1 MKRAWVVLGLVAG
14 LGLLATEASAQ
25 HGSARG
31 KVVDEKGEPVKDA
44 KIEIEYLGGV
54 TQKYET
60 KTDKK
65 GEYIQVGMRPGQYRI
80 TATKEGFQGTYV
92 EFRISLGEPTQ
103 IPEMTLTSASAARQQ
118 AGVSRAAEIEKAF
131 KEALELTQAEKWDEA
146 EAGFKKILETAPSV
160 PEAHYNLGYIYSKKQ
175 DWPNAEVEFQ
185 KAIELK
191 PDYGEAYVAL
201 ARAYQ
206 DSGQKDK
213 ADEILNKA
221 QQSAEGTGSA
231 AVHFNL
237 GINHLNA
244 GQSAEAAEDFERAI
258 AADPSYAEAYFHLGT
273 IKVGQND
280 IPKAVEYLEKYL
292 SLDPTNAQNVATAQ
306 GLLQALKP
314 K

>member
-14 LGLLATEASAQ
+14 LGLLASEASAQ

-44 KIEIEYLGGV
+44 KVEIEFLGGV

-65 GEYIQVGMRPGQYRI
+65 GEFIQVGMRPGQYRI
-80 TATKEGFQGTYV
+80 TATKEGYQGTYV
-92 EFRISLGEPTQ
+92 EYRISLGEPTQ
-103 IPEMTLTSASAARQQ
+103 IPVMALTSAAAAQQ
-118 AGVSRAAEIEKAF
+118 QSGAGRAAEIEKSF
-131 KEALELTQAEKWDEA
+131 NEALAATQAEKWDEA
-146 EAGFKKILETAPSV
+146 EAAFKKILETAPSV

-175 DWPNAEVEFQ
+175 DWPNAEAAFL

-191 PDYGEAYVAL
+191 AEYGEAYVAL
-201 ARAYQ
+201 ARVYQ
-206 DSGQKDK
+206 DSGQKEK
-213 ADEILNKA
+213 ADAILA
-221 QQSAEGTGSA
+221 QAEQTAAGSGSA

-244 GQSAEAAEDFERAI
+244 GESAEAAAAFEKAL
-258 AADPSYAEAYFHLGT
+258 AADPNYAEAYFYLGT
-273 IKVGQND
+273 VKVGQND
-280 IPKAVEYLEKYL
+280 IPKAVEHLEKYL
-292 SLDPTNAQNVATAQ
+292 SLKPTNAQNVATAQ